1 MQHWRGFRSLGSIA
15 RCLALFAILIQFTLP
30 LGTAIAAGL
39 SDGYSDV
46 RIVFQ
51 CLGAP
56 PQTEPES
63 HPLVPWHTCAM
74 PGGCC
79 VAPVL
84 AIPATA
90 LGAVQSAAYR
100 VSWDSADNGYIAAY
114 RAHRPPVRAPPLKT

>member
-1 MQHWRGFRSLGSIA
+1 VQHWRGFRSLGSIA

-39 SDGYSDV
+39 SDGHSDV

-51 CLGAP
+51 CLGGA
-56 PQTEPES
+56 PQTDPAAQ
-63 HPLVPWHTCAM
+63 PVVPWHTCAM

-84 AIPATA
+84 ATPPIA
-90 LGAVQSAAYR
+90 LRSLQDAVYR
-100 VSWDSADNGYIAAY
+100 VSWHPVDQGVIAAY